1 MPDHSCLNNRNSVAL
16 AKDCLMKPV
25 AHSPLLPEAIQRK
38 LEAAGL
44 RRTLMSRA
52 ALGCFLENPDQEF
65 THIQVMAALKGRGLS
80 ADRVT
85 LYRLLDRLARAGV
98 LTRRAHDESRVWKY
112 RLVPGDDAEL
122 TARFECDSCHAQF
135 DLAPAEGAQSAS
147 VQQFLQALATQGHRL
162 TAIHGTCASC
172 SASRS

>member
-1 MPDHSCLNNRNSVAL
+1 
-16 AKDCLMKPV
+16 MKPV
-25 AHSPLLPEAIQRK
+25 PHSPVLPEAIQRK

-52 ALGCFLENPDQEF
+52 ALGCFLDNPDQEF
-65 THIQVMAALKGRGLS
+65 THIQVMAALKGRGLN

-98 LTRRAHDESRVWKY
+98 LVRRAHDESRVWKY

-122 TARFECDSCHAQF
+122 TAKFECDSCHEQF
-135 DLAPAEGAQSAS
+135 DLLPSPGVASAPIQH
-147 VQQFLQALATQGHRL
+147 FLQALATQGHRL
-162 TAIHGTCASC
+162 TAIHGTCATC
-172 SASRS
+172 SSSDA